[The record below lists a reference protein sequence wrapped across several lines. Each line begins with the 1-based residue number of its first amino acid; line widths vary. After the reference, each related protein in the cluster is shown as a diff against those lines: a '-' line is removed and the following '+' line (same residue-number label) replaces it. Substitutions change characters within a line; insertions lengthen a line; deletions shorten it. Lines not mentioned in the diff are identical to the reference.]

1 MLAASDGSIIAIL
14 VIVYLVIPVAVLVGC
29 GFGARSIMRN
39 KGRSPGAGFC
49 LGFFLGVPGLV
60 IAAVLQ
66 PTPQHE
72 AERLRQQMIMMGLQ
86 PGSVGPEGVPMAGV
100 PQFVPTATRAQGTSA
115 LVPSL
120 VIGGCAVIA
129 LVLLVQGRWYLPLVS
144 TNLMPLF
151 FVAAAVACAV
161 LALVRSTEPVFP
173 LLAVGMGLALQGN
186 GLPNLIYGDLSIWT
200 LMLTV
205 SDGLFIAAA
214 IILVVGVSGR
224 KPAEAWFAPAL
235 FSLAGLA
242 TVLIFAMGNEYG
254 LKSGIGLALPVAIGS
269 VISAWAALRSA
280 QTAIVGAAWGATI
293 LGFSIVTAFNW
304 PPIDPSPSV
313 LSILALFAALGGGG
327 IAARIAFPEL
337 QAAQR
342 RRFAGSIDSVSAVGS
357 AAPFAPSAPLAPQSL
372 PPVTPW
378 APTPFSPP
386 AAPPPAA
393 PPPAAPPPAAPLAPA
408 PLAPAPLAPA
418 RSAPTSD
425 RTMTKDELAALRAGR
440 RIRFDDG
447 SVVDLVGV
455 LVIGR
460 DPQPPAHLPQARP
473 VVLVDPTSSI
483 SRTHLAI
490 GVEHGAVWVSDLGS
504 VNGTDL
510 VSATGRRVVRSG
522 ERVEI
527 AADTLVEF
535 GERSLRLD

>member
-1 MLAASDGSIIAIL
+1 MTMLAAADEGSLIAIL
-14 VIVYLVIPVAVLVGC
+14 VIVYLVIPAAVLVGC

-39 KGRSPGAGFC
+39 KGRSPRAGFC
-49 LGFFLGVPGLV
+49 LGFFLGLPGLV

-86 PGSVGPEGVPMAGV
+86 PGSVGPDGVPMAGV
-100 PQFVPTATRAQGTSA
+100 PQFVPTATQAQGTSA

-129 LVLLVQGRWYLPLVS
+129 LVLLVQGRWYLPLFS

-173 LLAVGMGLALQGN
+173 LLAVGMGLALQGS
-186 GLPNLIYGDLSIWT
+186 GLPSVLYSDNWSIWT

-214 IILVVGVSGR
+214 IVLVVGVSGR
-224 KPAEAWFAPAL
+224 KPTEAWFAPTL

-242 TVLIFAMGNEYG
+242 TVLVFALGNEYG
-254 LKSGIGLALPVAIGS
+254 LKSGIVLALPVAIGS
-269 VISAWAALRSA
+269 VISAWAALRSVQA
-280 QTAIVGAAWGATI
+280 AIVGAAWGATI

-304 PPIDPSPSV
+304 LPRYSSPSV
-313 LSILALFAALGGGG
+313 LSMLALFAALGVGG
-327 IAARIAFPEL
+327 IAARIALPEL

-342 RRFAGSIDSVSAVGS
+342 RRFAGSIDSVSADGS
-357 AAPFAPSAPLAPQSL
+357 VAPFVPSAPLPPQSPPPQSP

-378 APTPFSPP
+378 APAPPSPVP
-386 AAPPPAA
+386 AAPT
-393 PPPAAPPPAAPLAPA
+393 PA
-408 PLAPAPLAPA
+408 PLASTPQPVQ
-418 RSAPTSD
+418 SAAISD

-440 RIRFDDG
+440 RIRLDDG
-447 SVVDLVGV
+447 SVLDLIGV

-460 DPQPPAHLPQARP
+460 DPRPPAHLPQARP
-473 VVLVDPTSSI
+473 VALVDPTSSI

-490 GVEHGAVWVSDLGS
+490 GIERGAIWVSDLGS
-504 VNGTDL
+504 VNGTEL
-510 VSATGRRVVRSG
+510 VSATGRRVVGSG

-527 AADTLVEF
+527 SADTVVEF